1 MNSNNN
7 MIELQM
13 ELPIEHEK
21 KVFGQFDEH
30 IKILER
36 SLAVTLIS
44 RDGVLKIVGPASNA
58 ASAKECLTQ
67 LLELS
72 RRGND
77 ITTQN
82 VNYAIWPEAVEQGKV
97 AGANAAGE
105 EVEYEQVPAALTF
118 NGMNTALYAVGDTGK
133 NPNLVYKTVE
143 FKDMGRKQY
152 KKYYFLNNRL
162 CGVILIGDVAE
173 MGKMGEAVEKRM
185 AFGEIMKGSGVRGFG
200 GQTGSSLRVHM
211 PEGNAAVY

>member
-36 SLAVTLIS
+36 SLTVTLIS

-58 ASAKECLTQ
+58 ARAKECLTQ

-82 VNYAIWPEAVEQGKV
+82 VNYAISLVMETAE
-97 AGANAAGE
+97 
-105 EVEYEQVPAALTF
+105 AALRKS
-118 NGMNTALYAVGDTGK
+118 TATASATPLQAVRSNRKHSVRKRTWMRSGK
-133 NPNLVYKTVE
+133 
-143 FKDMGRKQY
+143 R
-152 KKYYFLNNRL
+152 
-162 CGVILIGDVAE
+162 
-173 MGKMGEAVEKRM
+173 
-185 AFGEIMKGSGVRGFG
+185 
-200 GQTGSSLRVHM
+200 
-211 PEGNAAVY
+211 

>member
-1 MNSNNN
+1 MVIISSGVRAN
-7 MIELQM
+7 IGLAEQM
-13 ELPIEHEK
+13 
-21 KVFGQFDEH
+21 G
-30 IKILER
+30 LETDR
-36 SLAVTLIS
+36 
-44 RDGVLKIVGPASNA
+44 GVVVNGRMETSMADVYA
-58 ASAKECLTQ
+58 CGDCAQ
-67 LLELS
+67 Y
-72 RRGND
+72 
-77 ITTQN
+77 QN

-185 AFGEIMKGSGVRGFG
+185 AYGEIMKG
-200 GQTGSSLRVHM
+200 
-211 PEGNAAVY
+211 